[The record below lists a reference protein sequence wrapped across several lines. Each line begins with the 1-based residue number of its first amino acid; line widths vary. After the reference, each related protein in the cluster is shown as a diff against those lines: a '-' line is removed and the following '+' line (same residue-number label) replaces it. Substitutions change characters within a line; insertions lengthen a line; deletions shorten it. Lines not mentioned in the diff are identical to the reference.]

1 MFDWTPEN
9 IKRMEEG
16 LSPKG
21 RDGLPVQLHHLT
33 QSEPGSLAEVSGTMH
48 PANVPH
54 KQLNPGESFRNN
66 SELSNSYDNYRRNY
80 WKNRVQDN
88 PNQ

>member
-1 MFDWTPEN
+1 MMTNEMSNGRP
-9 IKRMEEG
+9 
-16 LSPKG
+16 PKG
-21 RDGLPVQLHHLT
+21 RDGKPVQLHHLT

-54 KQLNPGESFRNN
+54 KQLNPGESFRKNPK
-66 SELSNSYDNYRRNY
+66 LKQSYEDYRRNY
-80 WKNRVQDN
+80 WKTRVQDN